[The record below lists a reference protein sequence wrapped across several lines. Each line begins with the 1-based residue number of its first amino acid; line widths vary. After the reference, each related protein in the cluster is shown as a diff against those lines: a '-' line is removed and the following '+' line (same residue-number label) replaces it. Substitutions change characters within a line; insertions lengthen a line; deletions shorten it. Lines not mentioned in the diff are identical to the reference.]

1 MYKRQVLNRANDSA
15 TTLSD
20 VQLSTQLTKDYQI
33 LVTSAPV
40 MNQVIKELGLN
51 MKASELASTIS
62 VDTPSD
68 TRVLQITVTSD
79 DPKRAKDIADKVA
92 QVSSKK
98 ICDIMKIEQVNVIEE
113 GSLSEEPAVDTVQKW
128 TIIGLALSLIHIYA
142 QYSNTNNA
150 NNTDTDSQSTYR
162 YSYVAG
168 NSTNNS
174 QTADEHQKK
183 QKKHNRFLDGHS
195 ATKTTWPKKFLSIV
209 LSAAIFGVVAGSA
222 MYGTYKLSL
231 IHILIL
237 HIRMDLRLMR
247 LDIFHSRLLCRK
259 IFQQQSGRLYF
270 QALLLQADSGLFIE
284 RRKKN
289 LQGRRWKSLISVSYT
304 HLGLDGTGS

>member
-1 MYKRQVLNRANDSA
+1 MGKDNVQNDEVEIDIGHILSILWEKILVIIATGIIVGLAGFLVSKFLITPKYESETKLYVLNRANDSA

-68 TRVLQITVTSD
+68 TRVLQITVTSN

-128 TIIGLALSLIHIYA
+128 TLIGLAL
-142 QYSNTNNA
+142 
-150 NNTDTDSQSTYR
+150 
-162 YSYVAG
+162 G
-168 NSTNNS
+168 
-174 QTADEHQKK
+174 
-183 QKKHNRFLDGHS
+183 
-195 ATKTTWPKKFLSIV
+195 IV
-209 LSAAIFGVVAGSA
+209 LSCAVIIIRSMLDDTVKTTEDVEKYFD
-222 MYGTYKLSL
+222 LSTL
-231 IHILIL
+231 AVIPISEE
-237 HIRMDLRLMR
+237 MDDGLGKNKK
-247 LDIFHSRLLCRK
+247 SRK
-259 IFQQQSGRLYF
+259 T
-270 QALLLQADSGLFIE
+270 
-284 RRKKN
+284 KKK
-289 LQGRRWKSLISVSYT
+289 KSK
-304 HLGLDGTGS
+304 

>member
-1 MYKRQVLNRANDSA
+1 MGKDNVQNDEVEIDIGHILSILWEKILLIIATGIIVGLAGFLVSKFLITPKYESETKLYVLNRANDSA

-79 DPKRAKDIADKVA
+79 NPKRAKDIADKVA

-128 TIIGLALSLIHIYA
+128 TLIGLAL
-142 QYSNTNNA
+142 
-150 NNTDTDSQSTYR
+150 
-162 YSYVAG
+162 G
-168 NSTNNS
+168 
-174 QTADEHQKK
+174 
-183 QKKHNRFLDGHS
+183 
-195 ATKTTWPKKFLSIV
+195 IV
-209 LSAAIFGVVAGSA
+209 LSCAIIIIRSMLDDTVKTTEDVEKYFD
-222 MYGTYKLSL
+222 LSTL
-231 IHILIL
+231 AVIPISEE
-237 HIRMDLRLMR
+237 MDDGLGKNKK
-247 LDIFHSRLLCRK
+247 SRK
-259 IFQQQSGRLYF
+259 T
-270 QALLLQADSGLFIE
+270 
-284 RRKKN
+284 KKK
-289 LQGRRWKSLISVSYT
+289 RSK
-304 HLGLDGTGS
+304 

>member
-1 MYKRQVLNRANDSA
+1 MGKDNVQNDEVEIDIGHILSILLVIIATGIIVGLAGFLVSKFLITPKYESETKLYVLNRANDSA

-113 GSLSEEPAVDTVQKW
+113 GSMSEEPAVDTVQKW
-128 TIIGLALSLIHIYA
+128 TLIGLAL
-142 QYSNTNNA
+142 
-150 NNTDTDSQSTYR
+150 
-162 YSYVAG
+162 G
-168 NSTNNS
+168 
-174 QTADEHQKK
+174 
-183 QKKHNRFLDGHS
+183 
-195 ATKTTWPKKFLSIV
+195 IV
-209 LSAAIFGVVAGSA
+209 LSCAVIIIRSMLDDTVKTTEDVEKYFD
-222 MYGTYKLSL
+222 LSTL
-231 IHILIL
+231 AVIPISEE
-237 HIRMDLRLMR
+237 MDDGLGKNKK
-247 LDIFHSRLLCRK
+247 SRK
-259 IFQQQSGRLYF
+259 T
-270 QALLLQADSGLFIE
+270 
-284 RRKKN
+284 KKK
-289 LQGRRWKSLISVSYT
+289 RSK
-304 HLGLDGTGS
+304 

>member
-1 MYKRQVLNRANDSA
+1 MGKDNVQNDEVEIDIGHILSILWEKILVIIATGIIVGLAGFLVSKFLITPKYESETKLYVLNRANDSA

-128 TIIGLALSLIHIYA
+128 TLIGLAL
-142 QYSNTNNA
+142 
-150 NNTDTDSQSTYR
+150 
-162 YSYVAG
+162 G
-168 NSTNNS
+168 
-174 QTADEHQKK
+174 
-183 QKKHNRFLDGHS
+183 
-195 ATKTTWPKKFLSIV
+195 IV
-209 LSAAIFGVVAGSA
+209 LSCAVIIIRSMLDDTVKTTEDVEKYFD
-222 MYGTYKLSL
+222 LSTL
-231 IHILIL
+231 AVIPISEE
-237 HIRMDLRLMR
+237 MDDGLGKNKK
-247 LDIFHSRLLCRK
+247 SRK
-259 IFQQQSGRLYF
+259 T
-270 QALLLQADSGLFIE
+270 
-284 RRKKN
+284 KKK
-289 LQGRRWKSLISVSYT
+289 RSK
-304 HLGLDGTGS
+304 